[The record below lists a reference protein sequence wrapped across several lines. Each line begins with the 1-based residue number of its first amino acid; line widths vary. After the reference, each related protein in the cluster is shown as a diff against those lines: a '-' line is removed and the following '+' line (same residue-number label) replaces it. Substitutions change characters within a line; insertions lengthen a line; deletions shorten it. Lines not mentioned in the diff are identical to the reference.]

1 MGKSTPAPPD
11 YTGAANAQAAASK
24 ENLTTQN
31 FANRPTINTPFG
43 TQSWTTENRV
53 DPASNQ
59 LVTGWTQNNTFG
71 DTQNGRNLQDALSSQ
86 IESQYKRS
94 DLANQSMG
102 RVEQEYSQPFNYE
115 ELPAMQSGGTPGEIM
130 SSVADYS
137 PGLNTSFNFGGAP
150 AAPTYSPDYSNT
162 PAPRYD
168 TNYRDT
174 VARGLME
181 RMMPV
186 QDYQNRQ
193 LQAQLSNQ
201 GFKLGSEGYKRG
213 LDELGQRQAA
223 ERYNAYDTA
232 GNEAQR
238 MYSAQM
244 GARQQAGSEAQSMF
258 GAGMNARQQGIS
270 EAMAQGNFGNQ
281 ALGQAQGLD
290 INALNAMNAAQSQSF
305 GLNQA
310 YANQQ
315 NTLRQQAIAEQ
326 AQRRGMSLNEMNAL
340 LSGQQVQMPTMP
352 TFNAAGRS
360 ETPNLMG
367 AMQNTYQAN
376 LDAANAKN
384 AGISNAFSG
393 ATNLGSAFLF
403 SDIRLKSNIRRVG
416 THCVG
421 VGVYEYDIF
430 GHRERGVIA
439 QELQRVRPDLVR
451 QHDSGYLT
459 VNYGAL

>member
-53 DPASNQ
+53 DPASGQ

-115 ELPAMQSGGTPGEIM
+115 GLPAMTSGGTPGDIRTA
-130 SSVADYS
+130 VADYS
-137 PGLNTSFNFGGAP
+137 PGLNTSFNFGDAP
-150 AAPTYSPDYSNT
+150 AAPTY
-162 PAPRYD
+162 D
-168 TNYRDT
+168 TGYRDR
-174 VARGLME
+174 VAQSLME

-186 QDYQNRQ
+186 QEYQNRQ
-193 LQAQLSNQ
+193 LQTQLSNQ

-213 LDELGQRQAA
+213 LDELAQRQAA
-223 ERYNAYDTA
+223 ERYNAFDTA

-238 MYSAQM
+238 MYGSQM
-244 GARQQAGSEAQSMF
+244 G
-258 GAGMNARQQGIS
+258 ARQQGIS
-270 EAMAQGNFGNQ
+270 EAMAQGNFNNQ

-290 INALNAMNAAQSQSF
+290 INALNAMNAAQGQAF

-376 LDAANAKN
+376 LNTANAQN
-384 AGISNAFSG
+384 AGIGNALSG
-393 ATNLGSAFLF
+393 ATSLGSAFLF
-403 SDIRLKSNIRRVG
+403 SDIRLKSNIRLVG

>member
-43 TQSWTTENRV
+43 SQSWTTANRV
-53 DPASNQ
+53 DPASGQ

-102 RVEQEYSQPFNYE
+102 RVAQEYSKPFMYE
-115 ELPAMQSGGTPGEIM
+115 ELPAMQSGGTPGEIRTA
-130 SSVADYS
+130 VADYS

-174 VARGLME
+174 VARSLME

-290 INALNAMNAAQSQSF
+290 INALNAMNAAQSQAF

-340 LSGQQVQMPTMP
+340 LSGQQVQMPNMP
-352 TFNAAGRS
+352 TFNPAGKS

>member
-11 YTGAANAQAAASK
+11 YVGAANAQAAASK

-53 DPASNQ
+53 DPASGQ

-115 ELPAMQSGGTPGEIM
+115 GLPAMQSGGTPGDIRTA
-130 SSVADYS
+130 VADYS
-137 PGLNTSFNFGGAP
+137 PGLNTSFNFGDAP
-150 AAPTYSPDYSNT
+150 AAPTY
-162 PAPRYD
+162 D
-168 TNYRDT
+168 TGYRDR
-174 VARGLME
+174 VAQSLME

-186 QDYQNRQ
+186 QEYQNRQ
-193 LQAQLSNQ
+193 LQTQLSNQ

-213 LDELGQRQAA
+213 LDELAQRQAA
-223 ERYNAYDTA
+223 ERYNAFDTA

-238 MYSAQM
+238 MYGSQM
-244 GARQQAGSEAQSMF
+244 G
-258 GAGMNARQQGIS
+258 ARQQGIS
-270 EAMAQGNFGNQ
+270 EAMAQGNFNNQ

-290 INALNAMNAAQSQSF
+290 INALNAMNAAQSQAF

-360 ETPNLMG
+360 ETPQLLN
-367 AMQNTYQAN
+367 AAQSQYSAA

-384 AGISNAFSG
+384 AGISNVFGGLTSLGAGAASGGFS
-393 ATNLGSAFLF
+393 F

>member
-1 MGKSTPAPPD
+1 MGKSTPAAPD

-24 ENLTTQN
+24 ENLITQN

-43 TQSWTTENRV
+43 SQYYETERKT
-53 DPASNQ
+53 DPASGQ
-59 LVTGWTQNNTFG
+59 DVTAWTQQNTLAPG
-71 DTQNGRNLQDALSSQ
+71 LQSALDAQISSQ
-86 IESQYKRS
+86 NQRS
-94 DLANQSMG
+94 SLANSFMN
-102 RVEQEYSQPFNYE
+102 RVGSEYGTSFDYE
-115 ELPAMQSGGTPGEIM
+115 NLPKMTSGGQAGEIRTN
-130 SSVADYS
+130 VADYA

-150 AAPTYSPDYSNT
+150 AAPTYRPDYSNT
-162 PAPRYD
+162 PAPTYD

-193 LQAQLSNQ
+193 LQTQLSNQ

-213 LDELGQRQAA
+213 LDELAQRQAA

-238 MYSAQM
+238 MYGAQM
-244 GARQQAGSEAQSMF
+244 GARQQAGNEAQSMY
-258 GAGMNARQQGIS
+258 GNQLSARQQGIS

-290 INALNAMNAAQSQSF
+290 INAMNAMNAAQGQQF
-305 GLNQA
+305 NLNQS
-310 YANQQ
+310 YANAQ

-340 LSGQQVQMPTMP
+340 MSGQQVNMPNMP
-352 TFNAAGRS
+352 QFNTAGIS
-360 ETPNLMG
+360 QTPNLMG

-384 AGISNAFSG
+384 AGISNAFG
-393 ATNLGSAFLF
+393 GLTGLAGTAFAF
-403 SDIRLKSNIRRVG
+403 R
-416 THCVG
+416 
-421 VGVYEYDIF
+421 
-430 GHRERGVIA
+430 
-439 QELQRVRPDLVR
+439 
-451 QHDSGYLT
+451 
-459 VNYGAL
+459 

>member
-1 MGKSTPAPPD
+1 MGKSTPAAPD
-11 YTGAANAQAAASK
+11 YLGAANSQAAASK
-24 ENLTTQN
+24 ENLMTQN
-31 FANRPTINTPFG
+31 YANRPTINTPFG
-43 TQSWTTENRV
+43 SQSWTTQTQI
-53 DPASNQ
+53 DPTTSQ
-59 LVTGWTQNNTFG
+59 TVTGWTQENTL
-71 DTQNGRNLQDALSSQ
+71 NPSLKPALDAQ
-86 IESQYKRS
+86 IESQVGRS
-94 DLANQSMG
+94 ELANSFMN
-102 RVEQEYSQPFNYE
+102 RVRDEYKPSFNYE
-115 ELPAMQSGGTPGEIM
+115 GLPAMTTGGTPGEIRTN
-130 SSVADYS
+130 VADYA

-150 AAPTYSPDYSNT
+150 AAPTY
-162 PAPRYD
+162 D
-168 TNYRDT
+168 TGYRDR
-174 VARGLME
+174 VAQSLME

-193 LQAQLSNQ
+193 LQTQLSNQ

-213 LDELGQRQAA
+213 LDELAQRQAA

-238 MYSAQM
+238 MYGSQM
-244 GARQQAGSEAQSMF
+244 G
-258 GAGMNARQQGIS
+258 ARQQGIS
-270 EAMAQGNFGNQ
+270 EAMSQGNFNNQ

-290 INALNAMNAAQSQSF
+290 INAMNAMNAAQGQQF
-305 GLNQA
+305 GLNQS

-315 NTLRQQAIAEQ
+315 NTLRQQALAEQ

-340 LSGQQVQMPTMP
+340 MSGQQVNMPNMP
-352 TFNAAGRS
+352 QFNTAGIS
-360 ETPNLMG
+360 QTPNLMG

-376 LDAANAKN
+376 LDASNAKN
-384 AGISNAFSG
+384 AGISNALSG
-393 ATNLGSAFLF
+393 ATSLGSAFAF
-403 SDIRLKSNIRRVG
+403 SDIRLKSNIQRVG
-416 THCVG
+416 THSVG

>member
-1 MGKSTPAPPD
+1 MGKSTPAAPD

-43 TQSWTTENRV
+43 SQYYDTERKTDPSSGQS
-53 DPASNQ
+53 
-59 LVTGWTQNNTFG
+59 VTAWTQQNTLAPE
-71 DTQNGRNLQDALSSQ
+71 LQSALNAQISSQ
-86 IESQYKRS
+86 NQRSQ
-94 DLANQSMG
+94 LANDSMG
-102 RVEQEYSQPFNYE
+102 RVQSEYSQPFDYQN
-115 ELPAMQSGGTPGEIM
+115 LPAMTSGGKPGEIRTN
-130 SSVADYS
+130 VADYS

-150 AAPTYSPDYSNT
+150 AAPT
-162 PAPRYD
+162 YD

-193 LQAQLSNQ
+193 LQTQLSNQ

-213 LDELGQRQAA
+213 LDELAQRQAQ
-223 ERYNAYDTA
+223 ERYNAFDTA

-238 MYSAQM
+238 MYGAQM
-244 GARQQAGSEAQSMF
+244 G
-258 GAGMNARQQGIS
+258 ARQQGIS

-290 INALNAMNAAQSQSF
+290 INAMNAMNAAQGQQF
-305 GLNQA
+305 GLNQS

-340 LSGQQVQMPTMP
+340 LSGQQVNMPNMP
-352 TFNAAGRS
+352 QFNQAGIS
-360 ETPNLMG
+360 QTPNLMG

-376 LDAANAKN
+376 LNSANASN
-384 AGISNAFSG
+384 AGIGNALSG
-393 ATNLGSAFLF
+393 ATSLGSAFLF

-416 THCVG
+416 THSVG

>member
-1 MGKSTPAPPD
+1 MGKSTPAAPD

-24 ENLTTQN
+24 ENLITQN

-43 TQSWTTENRV
+43 SQSWTTETKQ
-53 DPASNQ
+53 DPASGQN
-59 LVTGWTQNNTFG
+59 VTAWTQENTVAP
-71 DTQNGRNLQDALSSQ
+71 QLQTALDAQISSQ
-86 IESQYKRS
+86 NQRS
-94 DLANQSMG
+94 TLANSFMN
-102 RVEQEYSQPFNYE
+102 RVGSEYSQPFDYQN
-115 ELPAMQSGGTPGEIM
+115 LPAMTSGGQAGEIRTN
-130 SSVADYS
+130 VADYS

-150 AAPTYSPDYSNT
+150 AAPTY
-162 PAPRYD
+162 D

-174 VARGLME
+174 VAKGLME

-193 LQAQLSNQ
+193 LQTQLSNQ

-213 LDELGQRQAA
+213 LDELAQRQAA

-238 MYSAQM
+238 MYSNQM
-244 GARQQAGSEAQSMF
+244 GARQQGV
-258 GAGMNARQQGIS
+258 S

-281 ALGQAQGLD
+281 ALGQAQALD
-290 INALNAMNAAQSQSF
+290 INAMNAMNAAQGQQF
-305 GLNQA
+305 GLNQS
-310 YANQQ
+310 YANAQ

-340 LSGQQVQMPTMP
+340 MSGQQVNMPNMP
-352 TFNAAGRS
+352 QFNQAGIS
-360 ETPNLMG
+360 QTPNLMG

-384 AGISNAFSG
+384 AGISNVFGGLTSLGAGALSGGFS
-393 ATNLGSAFLF
+393 F
-403 SDIRLKSNIRRVG
+403 SDVRLKSNIRRVG
-416 THCVG
+416 THSVG

-451 QHDSGYLT
+451 QHNSGYLT

>member
-1 MGKSTPAPPD
+1 MGKSTPAAPD

-43 TQSWTTENRV
+43 SQSWTTKEMV
-53 DPASNQ
+53 DPSTKQN
-59 LVTGWTQNNTFG
+59 VTSWTQENTVN
-71 DTQNGRNLQDALSSQ
+71 DTLKPALQAQMDSQ
-86 IESQYKRS
+86 LARSQ
-94 DLANQSMG
+94 LANSFMD
-102 RVEQEYSQPFNYE
+102 RVREEYKPSFDYE
-115 ELPAMQSGGTPGEIM
+115 KLPAMTSGGTPGEIRTN
-130 SSVADYS
+130 VADYS

-150 AAPTYSPDYSNT
+150 AAPT
-162 PAPRYD
+162 YD

-193 LQAQLSNQ
+193 LQTQLSNQ

-213 LDELGQRQAA
+213 LDELAQRQAA

-238 MYSAQM
+238 MYGAQM
-244 GARQQAGSEAQSMF
+244 G
-258 GAGMNARQQGIS
+258 ARQQGIS

-290 INALNAMNAAQSQSF
+290 INAMNAMNAAQAQQF
-305 GLNQA
+305 GLNQS

-340 LSGQQVQMPTMP
+340 MSGQQVQMPTMP
-352 TFNAAGRS
+352 TFNPAGIS
-360 ETPNLMG
+360 QTPNLLG
-367 AMQNTYQAN
+367 AAQSQYGAA

-384 AGISNAFSG
+384 AGISNVFGGLTSLGAGALGGGFS
-393 ATNLGSAFLF
+393 F
-403 SDIRLKSNIRRVG
+403 SDINLKSNIRRVG
-416 THCVG
+416 THSVG
-421 VGVYEYDIF
+421 VGVYEYNIF

>member
-1 MGKSTPAPPD
+1 MGKSTPAAPD

-43 TQSWTTENRV
+43 SQSWTTKEMVDPSTKQNVTSWTQENTVNDTLKPALQAQMDSQLARSQLANSFMNRV
-53 DPASNQ
+53 GS
-59 LVTGWTQNNTFG
+59 
-71 DTQNGRNLQDALSSQ
+71 
-86 IESQYKRS
+86 
-94 DLANQSMG
+94 
-102 RVEQEYSQPFNYE
+102 EYSQPFDYQN
-115 ELPAMQSGGTPGEIM
+115 LPAMTSGGQAGEIRTN
-130 SSVADYS
+130 VADYA

-150 AAPTYSPDYSNT
+150 AAPTY
-162 PAPRYD
+162 D
-168 TNYRDT
+168 TGYRDR
-174 VARGLME
+174 VAQSLME

-193 LQAQLSNQ
+193 LQTQLSNQ

-213 LDELGQRQAA
+213 LDELAQRQAA

-238 MYSAQM
+238 MYGSQM
-244 GARQQAGSEAQSMF
+244 G
-258 GAGMNARQQGIS
+258 ARQQGIS

-290 INALNAMNAAQSQSF
+290 INAMNAMNAAQGQQF
-305 GLNQA
+305 GLNQS

-315 NTLRQQAIAEQ
+315 NTLRQQALAEQ

-340 LSGQQVQMPTMP
+340 MSGQQVQMPTMP

-384 AGISNAFSG
+384 AGMSNVFGGLTSLGAGGLAGGAFK
-393 ATNLGSAFLF
+393 F
-403 SDIRLKSNIRRVG
+403 
-416 THCVG
+416 
-421 VGVYEYDIF
+421 
-430 GHRERGVIA
+430 
-439 QELQRVRPDLVR
+439 
-451 QHDSGYLT
+451 
-459 VNYGAL
+459 

>member
-1 MGKSTPAPPD
+1 MGKSTPAAPD
-11 YTGAANAQAAASK
+11 YTGAANSQAAASK
-24 ENLTTQN
+24 ENLMAQN
-31 FANRPTINTPFG
+31 YANRPSIETPFG
-43 TQSWTTENRV
+43 SQTWQTNSQVDPTTGQAVTAWTQKNNVAPELQSALDAQISSQNQRSQLANSFMNRV
-53 DPASNQ
+53 GS
-59 LVTGWTQNNTFG
+59 
-71 DTQNGRNLQDALSSQ
+71 
-86 IESQYKRS
+86 
-94 DLANQSMG
+94 
-102 RVEQEYSQPFNYE
+102 EYSKPFNYE
-115 ELPAMQSGGTPGEIM
+115 GLPAMQSGGTPGEIRTN
-130 SSVADYS
+130 VADYA

-150 AAPTYSPDYSNT
+150 AAPTY
-162 PAPRYD
+162 D
-168 TNYRDT
+168 TGYRDR
-174 VARGLME
+174 VAQSLME

-193 LQAQLSNQ
+193 LQTQLSNQ

-213 LDELGQRQAA
+213 LDELAQRQAA

-238 MYSAQM
+238 MYGSQM
-244 GARQQAGSEAQSMF
+244 G
-258 GAGMNARQQGIS
+258 ARQQGIS
-270 EAMAQGNFGNQ
+270 EAMSQGNFNNQ

-290 INALNAMNAAQSQSF
+290 INAMNAMNAAQGQQF
-305 GLNQA
+305 GLNQS

-315 NTLRQQAIAEQ
+315 NTLRQQALAEQ

-340 LSGQQVQMPTMP
+340 MSGQQVNMPNMP
-352 TFNAAGRS
+352 QFNSVGIS
-360 ETPNLMG
+360 QTPNLMG

-376 LDAANAKN
+376 LDASNAKN
-384 AGISNAFSG
+384 AGISNALSG
-393 ATNLGSAFLF
+393 ATSLGSAFAF

-416 THCVG
+416 THSVG

>member
-43 TQSWTTENRV
+43 SQSWTTENRV
-53 DPASNQ
+53 DPASGQ

-115 ELPAMQSGGTPGEIM
+115 GLPAMQSGGTPGDIRTA
-130 SSVADYS
+130 VADYS
-137 PGLNTSFNFGGAP
+137 PGLNTSFNFGDAP
-150 AAPTYSPDYSNT
+150 AAPTY
-162 PAPRYD
+162 D
-168 TNYRDT
+168 TGYRDR
-174 VARGLME
+174 VAQSLME

-186 QDYQNRQ
+186 QEYQNRQ
-193 LQAQLSNQ
+193 LQTQLSNQ

-213 LDELGQRQAA
+213 LDELAQRQAA
-223 ERYNAYDTA
+223 ERYNAFDTA

-238 MYSAQM
+238 MYGSQM
-244 GARQQAGSEAQSMF
+244 G
-258 GAGMNARQQGIS
+258 ARQQGIS

-281 ALGQAQGLD
+281 ALGQAQSLD
-290 INALNAMNAAQSQSF
+290 INALNAMNAAQGQAF

-384 AGISNAFSG
+384 AGIGNALSG
-393 ATNLGSAFLF
+393 ATSLGSAFLF
-403 SDIRLKSNIRRVG
+403 SDIRLKSNIRLVG

>member
-43 TQSWTTENRV
+43 SQSWTTENRV
-53 DPASNQ
+53 DPASGQ

-115 ELPAMQSGGTPGEIM
+115 ELPAMQSGGTPGEIRTA
-130 SSVADYS
+130 VADYS
-137 PGLNTSFNFGGAP
+137 PGLNTSFNFGDAP
-150 AAPTYSPDYSNT
+150 AAPTY
-162 PAPRYD
+162 D
-168 TNYRDT
+168 TGYRDR
-174 VARGLME
+174 VAQSLME

-186 QDYQNRQ
+186 QEYQNRQ
-193 LQAQLSNQ
+193 LQTQLSNQ

-213 LDELGQRQAA
+213 LDELAQRQAA
-223 ERYNAYDTA
+223 ERYNAFDTA

-238 MYSAQM
+238 MYGSQM
-244 GARQQAGSEAQSMF
+244 G
-258 GAGMNARQQGIS
+258 ARQQGIS

-290 INALNAMNAAQSQSF
+290 INAMNAMNAAQGQAF

-360 ETPNLMG
+360 ETPQLLN
-367 AMQNTYQAN
+367 AAQSQYSAA

-384 AGISNAFSG
+384 AGISNVFGGLTSLG
-393 ATNLGSAFLF
+393 A
-403 SDIRLKSNIRRVG
+403 
-416 THCVG
+416 
-421 VGVYEYDIF
+421 
-430 GHRERGVIA
+430 
-439 QELQRVRPDLVR
+439 
-451 QHDSGYLT
+451 
-459 VNYGAL
+459 GALGGGFSF

>member
-43 TQSWTTENRV
+43 SQSWTTENRV

-71 DTQNGRNLQDALSSQ
+71 DTQNGRNLQDALSAQ

-102 RVEQEYSQPFNYE
+102 RVAQEYSKPFMYE
-115 ELPAMQSGGTPGEIM
+115 ELPAMQSGGTPGEIRTA
-130 SSVADYS
+130 VADYS

-290 INALNAMNAAQSQSF
+290 INALNAMNAAQGQAF

-340 LSGQQVQMPTMP
+340 LSGQQVQMPNMP
-352 TFNAAGRS
+352 TFNPAGKS

-376 LDAANAKN
+376 LNTANAQN
-384 AGISNAFSG
+384 AGIGNALSG
-393 ATNLGSAFLF
+393 ASSLGSAFLF

>member
-1 MGKSTPAPPD
+1 MGKSTPAAPD
-11 YTGAANAQAAASK
+11 YLGAANSQAAASK
-24 ENLTTQN
+24 ENLMTQN
-31 FANRPTINTPFG
+31 YANRPTINTPFG
-43 TQSWTTENRV
+43 SQSWTTQTQI
-53 DPASNQ
+53 DPTTSQ
-59 LVTGWTQNNTFG
+59 TVTGWTQENTL
-71 DTQNGRNLQDALSSQ
+71 NPSLKPALDAQ
-86 IESQYKRS
+86 IESQVGRS
-94 DLANQSMG
+94 ELANSFMN
-102 RVEQEYSQPFNYE
+102 RVRDEYKPSFNYE
-115 ELPAMQSGGTPGEIM
+115 GLPAMTTGGTPGEIRTN
-130 SSVADYS
+130 VADYA

-150 AAPTYSPDYSNT
+150 AAPTY
-162 PAPRYD
+162 D
-168 TNYRDT
+168 TGYRDR
-174 VARGLME
+174 VAQSLME

-193 LQAQLSNQ
+193 LQTQLSNQ

-213 LDELGQRQAA
+213 LDELAQRQAA

-238 MYSAQM
+238 MYGSQM
-244 GARQQAGSEAQSMF
+244 G
-258 GAGMNARQQGIS
+258 ARQQGIS
-270 EAMAQGNFGNQ
+270 EAMSQGNFNNQ

-290 INALNAMNAAQSQSF
+290 INAMNAMNAAQGQQF
-305 GLNQA
+305 GLNQS

-340 LSGQQVQMPTMP
+340 MSGQQVNMPNMP
-352 TFNAAGRS
+352 QFNTAGIS
-360 ETPNLMG
+360 QTPNLMG

-376 LDAANAKN
+376 LDASNAKN
-384 AGISNAFSG
+384 AGISNALSG
-393 ATNLGSAFLF
+393 ATSLGSAFAF

-416 THCVG
+416 THSVG

>member
-1 MGKSTPAPPD
+1 MGKSTPAAPD

-24 ENLTTQN
+24 ENLMTQN
-31 FANRPTINTPFG
+31 YANRPSIETPFG
-43 TQSWTTENRV
+43 SQTWQTNSQIDPTTSQ
-53 DPASNQ
+53 A
-59 LVTGWTQNNTFG
+59 VTAWTQQNTLAPE
-71 DTQNGRNLQDALSSQ
+71 LQSALDAQISSQ
-86 IESQYKRS
+86 NQRSQ
-94 DLANQSMG
+94 LANSFMD
-102 RVEQEYSQPFNYE
+102 RVGSEYAKPFDYE
-115 ELPAMQSGGTPGEIM
+115 GLPAMQSGGTPGEIRTN
-130 SSVADYS
+130 VADYA
-137 PGLNTSFNFGGAP
+137 PGLNTSFNFGDAP
-150 AAPTYSPDYSNT
+150 AAPTY
-162 PAPRYD
+162 D
-168 TNYRDT
+168 TGYRDR
-174 VARGLME
+174 VAQSLME

-193 LQAQLSNQ
+193 LQTQLSNQ

-213 LDELGQRQAA
+213 LDELAQRQAA

-238 MYSAQM
+238 MYGSQM
-244 GARQQAGSEAQSMF
+244 G
-258 GAGMNARQQGIS
+258 ARQQGIS
-270 EAMAQGNFGNQ
+270 EAMSQGNFNNQ

-290 INALNAMNAAQSQSF
+290 INAMNAMNAAQGQQF
-305 GLNQA
+305 GLNQS

-315 NTLRQQAIAEQ
+315 NTLRQQALAEQ

-340 LSGQQVQMPTMP
+340 MSGQQVNMPNMP
-352 TFNAAGRS
+352 QFNTAGIS
-360 ETPNLMG
+360 QTPNLMG

-384 AGISNAFSG
+384 AGISNALGG
-393 ATNLGSAFLF
+393 ATNFASAFGF

-416 THCVG
+416 THSVG

>member
-1 MGKSTPAPPD
+1 MGKSTPAAPD

-24 ENLTTQN
+24 ENLITQN

-43 TQSWTTENRV
+43 SQYYDTEKKT
-53 DPASNQ
+53 DPASGQ
-59 LVTGWTQNNTFG
+59 DVTAWTQQNTLAPG
-71 DTQNGRNLQDALSSQ
+71 LQSALDAQIASQNQ
-86 IESQYKRS
+86 RS
-94 DLANQSMG
+94 TLANSFMN
-102 RVEQEYSQPFNYE
+102 RVGSEYSQPFDYQN
-115 ELPAMQSGGTPGEIM
+115 LPKMTSGGQAGEIRTN
-130 SSVADYS
+130 VADYS

-150 AAPTYSPDYSNT
+150 AAPT
-162 PAPRYD
+162 YD

-193 LQAQLSNQ
+193 LQTQLSNQ

-213 LDELGQRQAA
+213 LDELAQRQAA

-238 MYSAQM
+238 MYGSQM
-244 GARQQAGSEAQSMF
+244 G
-258 GAGMNARQQGIS
+258 ARQQGIS

-281 ALGQAQGLD
+281 ALIQAQGLD
-290 INALNAMNAAQSQSF
+290 INAMNAMNAAQGQQF
-305 GLNQA
+305 GLNQS
-310 YANQQ
+310 YANAQ

-340 LSGQQVQMPTMP
+340 MSGQQVNMPNMP
-352 TFNAAGRS
+352 QFNQAGIS
-360 ETPNLMG
+360 QTPNLLG
-367 AMQNTYQAN
+367 AAQSQYGAA

-384 AGISNAFSG
+384 AGISNVFGGLTSLGAGALSGGFS
-393 ATNLGSAFLF
+393 F
-403 SDIRLKSNIRRVG
+403 SDVRLKSNIRRVG
-416 THCVG
+416 THSVG

-439 QELQRVRPDLVR
+439 QELKRVRPDLVR
-451 QHDSGYLT
+451 QHNSGYLT

>member
-1 MGKSTPAPPD
+1 MGKSTPAAPD

-24 ENLTTQN
+24 ENLMTQN
-31 FANRPTINTPFG
+31 YANRPSIETPFG
-43 TQSWTTENRV
+43 SQTWQTNLQIDPTTSQAVTAWTQKNNVAPELQSALDAQISSQNQRSQLANSFMNRV
-53 DPASNQ
+53 RD
-59 LVTGWTQNNTFG
+59 
-71 DTQNGRNLQDALSSQ
+71 
-86 IESQYKRS
+86 EYKPS
-94 DLANQSMG
+94 
-102 RVEQEYSQPFNYE
+102 FNYE
-115 ELPAMQSGGTPGEIM
+115 GLPAMTTGGTPGE
-130 SSVADYS
+130 
-137 PGLNTSFNFGGAP
+137 T
-150 AAPTYSPDYSNT
+150 
-162 PAPRYD
+162 
-168 TNYRDT
+168 
-174 VARGLME
+174 
-181 RMMPV
+181 
-186 QDYQNRQ
+186 
-193 LQAQLSNQ
+193 QLSNQ

-213 LDELGQRQAA
+213 LDELAQRQAA

-238 MYSAQM
+238 MYGSQM
-244 GARQQAGSEAQSMF
+244 G
-258 GAGMNARQQGIS
+258 ARQQGIS
-270 EAMAQGNFGNQ
+270 EAMSQGNFNNQ

-290 INALNAMNAAQSQSF
+290 INAMNAMNAAQGQQF
-305 GLNQA
+305 GLNQS

-315 NTLRQQAIAEQ
+315 NTLRQQALAEQ

-340 LSGQQVQMPTMP
+340 MSGQQVQMPTMP
-352 TFNAAGRS
+352 QFNTAGIS
-360 ETPNLMG
+360 QTPNLMG

-384 AGISNAFSG
+384 AGISNAFGGLTSLASG
-393 ATNLGSAFLF
+393 ALSGGFSF

-416 THCVG
+416 THSVG

>member
-1 MGKSTPAPPD
+1 MGKSTPAAPD

-24 ENLTTQN
+24 ENLITQN

-43 TQSWTTENRV
+43 SQSWTTETKQ
-53 DPASNQ
+53 DPASGQN
-59 LVTGWTQNNTFG
+59 VTAWTQENTV
-71 DTQNGRNLQDALSSQ
+71 DPQLQTALDAQISSQ
-86 IESQYKRS
+86 NQRS
-94 DLANQSMG
+94 TLANSFMD
-102 RVEQEYSQPFNYE
+102 RVGSEYSQPFDYQK
-115 ELPAMQSGGTPGEIM
+115 LPEMTSGGQAGEIRTN
-130 SSVADYS
+130 VADYS

-150 AAPTYSPDYSNT
+150 AAPTY
-162 PAPRYD
+162 D

-174 VARGLME
+174 VAKGLME

-193 LQAQLSNQ
+193 LQTQLSNQ

-213 LDELGQRQAA
+213 LDELAQRQAA

-238 MYSAQM
+238 MYSNQM
-244 GARQQAGSEAQSMF
+244 GARQQGV
-258 GAGMNARQQGIS
+258 S
-270 EAMAQGNFGNQ
+270 EAMAQGNFNNQ
-281 ALGQAQGLD
+281 ALSQAQGLD
-290 INALNAMNAAQSQSF
+290 INAMNAMNAAQGQQFS
-305 GLNQA
+305 LNQS

-340 LSGQQVQMPTMP
+340 MSGQQVNMPNMP
-352 TFNAAGRS
+352 QFNQAGIS
-360 ETPNLMG
+360 QTPNLMG

-393 ATNLGSAFLF
+393 ATSLGSAFAF

-416 THCVG
+416 THPVG

-439 QELQRVRPDLVR
+439 QQLQRVRPDLVR
-451 QHDSGYLT
+451 QHNSGYLT

>member
-53 DPASNQ
+53 DPASGQ

-115 ELPAMQSGGTPGEIM
+115 GLPAMQSGGTPGDIRTA
-130 SSVADYS
+130 VADYS
-137 PGLNTSFNFGGAP
+137 PGLNTSFNFGDAP
-150 AAPTYSPDYSNT
+150 AAPTY
-162 PAPRYD
+162 D
-168 TNYRDT
+168 TGYRDR
-174 VARGLME
+174 VAQSLME

-186 QDYQNRQ
+186 QEYQNRQ
-193 LQAQLSNQ
+193 LQTQLSNQ

-213 LDELGQRQAA
+213 LDELAQRQAA
-223 ERYNAYDTA
+223 ERYNAFDTA

-238 MYSAQM
+238 MYGSQM
-244 GARQQAGSEAQSMF
+244 G
-258 GAGMNARQQGIS
+258 ARQQGIS
-270 EAMAQGNFGNQ
+270 EAMAQGNFNNQ

-290 INALNAMNAAQSQSF
+290 INALNAMNAAQGQAF

-384 AGISNAFSG
+384 AGISNVFGGLTSLGAGALSGGFS
-393 ATNLGSAFLF
+393 F

>member
-1 MGKSTPAPPD
+1 MGKSTPAAPD

-24 ENLTTQN
+24 ENLMTQN
-31 FANRPTINTPFG
+31 YANRPTINTPFG
-43 TQSWTTENRV
+43 SQSWSTQTQIDPTTSQ
-53 DPASNQ
+53 A
-59 LVTGWTQNNTFG
+59 VTGWTQENTVAPE
-71 DTQNGRNLQDALSSQ
+71 LQSALDAQISSQ
-86 IESQYKRS
+86 NQRSQ
-94 DLANQSMG
+94 LANSFMD
-102 RVEQEYSQPFNYE
+102 RVKDEYTPSFNYE
-115 ELPAMQSGGTPGEIM
+115 GLPAMTTGGTPGEIRTN
-130 SSVADYS
+130 VADYA
-137 PGLNTSFNFGGAP
+137 PGLNTSFNFGDAP
-150 AAPTYSPDYSNT
+150 AAPT
-162 PAPRYD
+162 YD

-174 VARGLME
+174 VANSLME

-193 LQAQLSNQ
+193 LQTQLSNQ

-213 LDELGQRQAA
+213 LDELAQRQAA

-238 MYSAQM
+238 MYGSQM
-244 GARQQAGSEAQSMF
+244 G
-258 GAGMNARQQGIS
+258 ARQQGIS
-270 EAMAQGNFGNQ
+270 EAMSQGNFNNQ

-290 INALNAMNAAQSQSF
+290 INAMNAMNAAQGQQF
-305 GLNQA
+305 GLNQS

-315 NTLRQQAIAEQ
+315 NTLRQQALAEQ

-340 LSGQQVQMPTMP
+340 MSGQQVQMPNMP
-352 TFNAAGRS
+352 QFNTAGIS
-360 ETPNLMG
+360 QTPNLMG

-376 LDAANAKN
+376 LDASNAKN
-384 AGISNAFSG
+384 AGISNALGG
-393 ATNLGSAFLF
+393 ATNFASAFGF

-416 THCVG
+416 THSVG

-439 QELQRVRPDLVR
+439 QELQRVRPALVR

>member
-1 MGKSTPAPPD
+1 MGKSTPAAPD

-24 ENLTTQN
+24 ENLITQN

-43 TQSWTTENRV
+43 SQSWTTETKQ
-53 DPASNQ
+53 DPASGQN
-59 LVTGWTQNNTFG
+59 VTAWTQENTVAP
-71 DTQNGRNLQDALSSQ
+71 QLQTALDAQISSQ
-86 IESQYKRS
+86 NQRS
-94 DLANQSMG
+94 TLANSFMN
-102 RVEQEYSQPFNYE
+102 RVGSEYSQPFDYQN
-115 ELPAMQSGGTPGEIM
+115 LPAMTSGGQAGEIRTN
-130 SSVADYS
+130 VADYS

-150 AAPTYSPDYSNT
+150 AAPT
-162 PAPRYD
+162 YD

-193 LQAQLSNQ
+193 LQTQLSNQ

-213 LDELGQRQAA
+213 LDELAQRQAA

-238 MYSAQM
+238 MYSNQM
-244 GARQQAGSEAQSMF
+244 GARQQGV
-258 GAGMNARQQGIS
+258 S

-281 ALGQAQGLD
+281 ALGQAQALD
-290 INALNAMNAAQSQSF
+290 INAMNAMNAAQGQQF
-305 GLNQA
+305 GLNQS
-310 YANQQ
+310 YANAQ

-340 LSGQQVQMPTMP
+340 MSGQQVNMPNMP
-352 TFNAAGRS
+352 QFNQAGIS
-360 ETPNLMG
+360 QTPNLMG

-384 AGISNAFSG
+384 AGISNVFGGLTSLGAGALSGGFS
-393 ATNLGSAFLF
+393 F
-403 SDIRLKSNIRRVG
+403 SDVRLKSNIRRVG
-416 THCVG
+416 THSVG

-451 QHDSGYLT
+451 QHNSGYLT

>member
-53 DPASNQ
+53 DPASGQ

-115 ELPAMQSGGTPGEIM
+115 GLPAMQSGGTPGDIRTA
-130 SSVADYS
+130 VADYS
-137 PGLNTSFNFGGAP
+137 PGLNTSFNFGDAP
-150 AAPTYSPDYSNT
+150 AAPTY
-162 PAPRYD
+162 D
-168 TNYRDT
+168 TGYRDR
-174 VARGLME
+174 VAQSLME

-186 QDYQNRQ
+186 QEYQNRQ
-193 LQAQLSNQ
+193 LQTQLSNQ

-213 LDELGQRQAA
+213 LDELAQRQAA
-223 ERYNAYDTA
+223 ERYNAFDTA

-238 MYSAQM
+238 MYGSQM
-244 GARQQAGSEAQSMF
+244 G
-258 GAGMNARQQGIS
+258 ARQQGIS

-281 ALGQAQGLD
+281 ALGQAQSLD
-290 INALNAMNAAQSQSF
+290 INALNAMNAAQGQAF

-384 AGISNAFSG
+384 AGIGNALSG
-393 ATNLGSAFLF
+393 ATSLGSAFLF
-403 SDIRLKSNIRRVG
+403 SDIRLKSNIRLVG

>member
-1 MGKSTPAPPD
+1 MGKSTPAAPD
-11 YTGAANAQAAASK
+11 YLGAANSQAAASK
-24 ENLTTQN
+24 ENLMTQN
-31 FANRPTINTPFG
+31 YANRPTITTPFG
-43 TQSWTTENRV
+43 SQSWTTQTQI
-53 DPASNQ
+53 DPTTSQA
-59 LVTGWTQNNTFG
+59 VTGWTQQNTL
-71 DTQNGRNLQDALSSQ
+71 DPSLKPALDAQIKTQVGRS
-86 IESQYKRS
+86 E
-94 DLANQSMG
+94 LANSFMD
-102 RVEQEYSQPFNYE
+102 RVRDEYKPSFNYE
-115 ELPAMQSGGTPGEIM
+115 GLPAMQSGGTPGEIRTN
-130 SSVADYS
+130 VADYA

-150 AAPTYSPDYSNT
+150 AAPTY
-162 PAPRYD
+162 D
-168 TNYRDT
+168 TGYRDR
-174 VARGLME
+174 VAQSLME

-193 LQAQLSNQ
+193 LQTQLSNQ

-213 LDELGQRQAA
+213 LDELAQRQAA

-238 MYSAQM
+238 MYGSQM
-244 GARQQAGSEAQSMF
+244 G
-258 GAGMNARQQGIS
+258 ARQQGIS
-270 EAMAQGNFGNQ
+270 EAMSQGNFNNQ

-290 INALNAMNAAQSQSF
+290 INAMNAMNAAQGQQF
-305 GLNQA
+305 GLNQS

-315 NTLRQQAIAEQ
+315 NTLRQQALAEQ

-340 LSGQQVQMPTMP
+340 MSGQQVQMPTMP
-352 TFNAAGRS
+352 QFNQAGIS
-360 ETPNLMG
+360 QTPNLMG

-393 ATNLGSAFLF
+393 ATSLGSAFAF

-416 THCVG
+416 THSVG

>member
-1 MGKSTPAPPD
+1 MGKSTPAAPD

-24 ENLTTQN
+24 ENLITQN

-43 TQSWTTENRV
+43 SQYYETERKT
-53 DPASNQ
+53 DPASGQ
-59 LVTGWTQNNTFG
+59 DVTAWTQENTLAPG
-71 DTQNGRNLQDALSSQ
+71 LQSALDAQIASQNQ
-86 IESQYKRS
+86 RS
-94 DLANQSMG
+94 TLANSFMN
-102 RVEQEYSQPFNYE
+102 RVGSEYDQPFDYE
-115 ELPAMQSGGTPGEIM
+115 NLPKMTSGGQAGEIRTN
-130 SSVADYS
+130 VADYA

-150 AAPTYSPDYSNT
+150 AAPTYRPDYSNT
-162 PAPRYD
+162 PAPTYD

-193 LQAQLSNQ
+193 LQTQLSNQ

-213 LDELGQRQAA
+213 LDELAQRQAA

-238 MYSAQM
+238 MYGAQM
-244 GARQQAGSEAQSMF
+244 GARQQAGSEAQSMY
-258 GAGMNARQQGIS
+258 GNQLSARQQGIS

-290 INALNAMNAAQSQSF
+290 INAMNAMNAAQGQQF
-305 GLNQA
+305 NLNQN
-310 YANQQ
+310 YANAQ

-340 LSGQQVQMPTMP
+340 MSGQQVNMPNMP
-352 TFNAAGRS
+352 QFNQAGIS
-360 ETPNLMG
+360 QTPNLFG
-367 AMQNTYQAN
+367 AAQSQYGAA

-384 AGISNAFSG
+384 AGISNAFGGLTSLASG
-393 ATNLGSAFLF
+393 GLAGGLF
-403 SDIRLKSNIRRVG
+403 K
-416 THCVG
+416 
-421 VGVYEYDIF
+421 F
-430 GHRERGVIA
+430 
-439 QELQRVRPDLVR
+439 
-451 QHDSGYLT
+451 
-459 VNYGAL
+459 

>member
-1 MGKSTPAPPD
+1 
-11 YTGAANAQAAASK
+11 
-24 ENLTTQN
+24 
-31 FANRPTINTPFG
+31 
-43 TQSWTTENRV
+43 
-53 DPASNQ
+53 
-59 LVTGWTQNNTFG
+59 
-71 DTQNGRNLQDALSSQ
+71 
-86 IESQYKRS
+86 
-94 DLANQSMG
+94 
-102 RVEQEYSQPFNYE
+102 
-115 ELPAMQSGGTPGEIM
+115 
-130 SSVADYS
+130 
-137 PGLNTSFNFGGAP
+137 
-150 AAPTYSPDYSNT
+150 
-162 PAPRYD
+162 
-168 TNYRDT
+168 
-174 VARGLME
+174 
-181 RMMPV
+181 
-186 QDYQNRQ
+186 
-193 LQAQLSNQ
+193 
-201 GFKLGSEGYKRG
+201 
-213 LDELGQRQAA
+213 
-223 ERYNAYDTA
+223 
-232 GNEAQR
+232 
-238 MYSAQM
+238 
-244 GARQQAGSEAQSMF
+244 MF

-290 INALNAMNAAQSQSF
+290 INALNAMNAAQGQAF

-340 LSGQQVQMPTMP
+340 LSGQQVQMPNMP
-352 TFNAAGRS
+352 TFNPAGKS

-384 AGISNAFSG
+384 AGIGNALSG
-393 ATNLGSAFLF
+393 ASSLGSAFLF

>member
-1 MGKSTPAPPD
+1 MGKSTPAAPD
-11 YTGAANAQAAASK
+11 YTGAANSQAAASK
-24 ENLTTQN
+24 ENLMAQN
-31 FANRPTINTPFG
+31 YANRPTINTPFG
-43 TQSWTTENRV
+43 SQSWTTQTQI
-53 DPASNQ
+53 DPTTSQA
-59 LVTGWTQNNTFG
+59 VTGWTQQNTL
-71 DTQNGRNLQDALSSQ
+71 DPSLKPALDAQ
-86 IESQYKRS
+86 IESQVGRS
-94 DLANQSMG
+94 QLANSFMN
-102 RVEQEYSQPFNYE
+102 RVGSEYSKPFDYE
-115 ELPAMQSGGTPGEIM
+115 GLPAMTTGGTPGEIRTN
-130 SSVADYS
+130 VADYA

-150 AAPTYSPDYSNT
+150 AAPTY
-162 PAPRYD
+162 D
-168 TNYRDT
+168 TGYRDR
-174 VARGLME
+174 VAQSLME

-193 LQAQLSNQ
+193 LQTQLSNQ

-213 LDELGQRQAA
+213 LDELAQRQAA

-238 MYSAQM
+238 MYGSQM
-244 GARQQAGSEAQSMF
+244 G
-258 GAGMNARQQGIS
+258 ARQQGIS
-270 EAMAQGNFGNQ
+270 EAMSQGNFNNQ

-290 INALNAMNAAQSQSF
+290 INAMNAMNAAQGQQF
-305 GLNQA
+305 GLNQS

-315 NTLRQQAIAEQ
+315 NTLRQQALAEQ

-340 LSGQQVQMPTMP
+340 MSGQQVQMPTMP
-352 TFNAAGRS
+352 QFNAAGIS
-360 ETPNLMG
+360 QTPNLLG
-367 AMQNTYQAN
+367 AAQSQYGAA

-384 AGISNAFSG
+384 AGISNAFGGLTSLGAGALSG
-393 ATNLGSAFLF
+393 GFSF
-403 SDIRLKSNIRRVG
+403 SDIRLKSNIRRAG
-416 THCVG
+416 THPVG

>member
-1 MGKSTPAPPD
+1 MGKSTPAAPD

-24 ENLTTQN
+24 ENLMTQN
-31 FANRPTINTPFG
+31 YANRPSIETPFG
-43 TQSWTTENRV
+43 SQTWQTNSQIDPTTGQS
-53 DPASNQ
+53 
-59 LVTGWTQNNTFG
+59 VTAWTQKNDFG
-71 DTQNGRNLQDALSSQ
+71 TGENAQNLQNALNAQ
-86 IESQYKRS
+86 IESQYRRS

-102 RVEQEYSQPFNYE
+102 RVQNEYAKPFDYE
-115 ELPAMQSGGTPGEIM
+115 GLPAMTTGGTPGEIRTN
-130 SSVADYS
+130 VADYA
-137 PGLNTSFNFGGAP
+137 PGLNTSFNFGDAP
-150 AAPTYSPDYSNT
+150 AAPT
-162 PAPRYD
+162 YD

-174 VARGLME
+174 VANSLME

-193 LQAQLSNQ
+193 LQTQLSNQ

-213 LDELGQRQAA
+213 LDELAQRQAA
-223 ERYNAYDTA
+223 ERYNAFDTA

-238 MYSAQM
+238 MYGSQM
-244 GARQQAGSEAQSMF
+244 G
-258 GAGMNARQQGIS
+258 ARQQGIS
-270 EAMAQGNFGNQ
+270 EAMSQGNFNNQ

-290 INALNAMNAAQSQSF
+290 INAMNAMNAAQGQQF
-305 GLNQA
+305 GLNQS

-315 NTLRQQAIAEQ
+315 NTLRQQALAEQ

-340 LSGQQVQMPTMP
+340 MSGQQVQMPNMP
-352 TFNAAGRS
+352 QFNQAGIS
-360 ETPNLMG
+360 QTPNLMG

-393 ATNLGSAFLF
+393 ATSLGSAFAF

-416 THCVG
+416 THSVG

>member
-1 MGKSTPAPPD
+1 MGKSTPAAPD

-24 ENLTTQN
+24 ENLMTQN
-31 FANRPTINTPFG
+31 YANRPSIETPFG
-43 TQSWTTENRV
+43 SQTWQTNSQIDPTTGQSVTAWTQKNNVAPELQSALDAQISSQNQRSQLANSFMNRV
-53 DPASNQ
+53 GS
-59 LVTGWTQNNTFG
+59 
-71 DTQNGRNLQDALSSQ
+71 
-86 IESQYKRS
+86 
-94 DLANQSMG
+94 
-102 RVEQEYSQPFNYE
+102 EYSKPFDYE
-115 ELPAMQSGGTPGEIM
+115 GLPAMTTGGTPGEIRTN
-130 SSVADYS
+130 VADYA

-150 AAPTYSPDYSNT
+150 AAPTY
-162 PAPRYD
+162 D
-168 TNYRDT
+168 TGYRDR
-174 VARGLME
+174 VAQSLME

-193 LQAQLSNQ
+193 LQTQLSNQ

-213 LDELGQRQAA
+213 LDELAQRQAA

-238 MYSAQM
+238 MYGSQM
-244 GARQQAGSEAQSMF
+244 G
-258 GAGMNARQQGIS
+258 ARQQGIS
-270 EAMAQGNFGNQ
+270 EAMSQGNFNNQ
-281 ALGQAQGLD
+281 ALAQAQGLD
-290 INALNAMNAAQSQSF
+290 INAMNAMNAAQGQQF
-305 GLNQA
+305 GLNQS

-315 NTLRQQAIAEQ
+315 NTLRQQALAEQ

-340 LSGQQVQMPTMP
+340 MSGQQVNMPNMP
-352 TFNAAGRS
+352 QFNTAGIS
-360 ETPNLMG
+360 QTPNLLG
-367 AMQNTYQAN
+367 AAQSQYGAA
-376 LDAANAKN
+376 LDASNAKN

-393 ATNLGSAFLF
+393 ATNLGSAFAF

-416 THCVG
+416 THSVG

-451 QHDSGYLT
+451 QHNSGYLT

>member
-43 TQSWTTENRV
+43 SQSWTTENRV
-53 DPASNQ
+53 DPASGQ

-102 RVEQEYSQPFNYE
+102 RVEQEYSQPFDYQN
-115 ELPAMQSGGTPGEIM
+115 LPAMQSGGTPGEIRTA
-130 SSVADYS
+130 VADYS
-137 PGLNTSFNFGGAP
+137 PGLNTSFNFGSAP

-174 VARGLME
+174 VARSLME

-270 EAMAQGNFGNQ
+270 EAMAQGNFNNQ

-290 INALNAMNAAQSQSF
+290 INALNAMNAAQGQAF

-340 LSGQQVQMPTMP
+340 LSGQQVQMPNMP

-376 LDAANAKN
+376 LDAANARN
-384 AGISNAFSG
+384 AGMSNVFGGLTSLASGGLAGGAFK
-393 ATNLGSAFLF
+393 F
-403 SDIRLKSNIRRVG
+403 
-416 THCVG
+416 
-421 VGVYEYDIF
+421 
-430 GHRERGVIA
+430 
-439 QELQRVRPDLVR
+439 
-451 QHDSGYLT
+451 
-459 VNYGAL
+459 

>member
-43 TQSWTTENRV
+43 TQSWTTSSKI
-53 DPASNQ
+53 DPATQ
-59 LVTGWTQNNTFG
+59 QTVTDWTQNNNFG
-71 DTQNGRNLQDALSSQ
+71 NTQDGRNLQDALSSQ

-102 RVEQEYSQPFNYE
+102 RVASEYSKPFDYMN
-115 ELPAMQSGGTPGEIM
+115 LPLMTSGGKPGEIKTN
-130 SSVADYS
+130 VADYS
-137 PGLNTSFNFGGAP
+137 PGLNTSFNFSGAP
-150 AAPTYSPDYSNT
+150 AAPT
-162 PAPRYD
+162 YD

-213 LDELGQRQAA
+213 LDELAQRQAA

-238 MYSAQM
+238 MYGAQM
-244 GARQQAGSEAQSMF
+244 G
-258 GAGMNARQQGIS
+258 ARQQGIS
-270 EAMAQGNFGNQ
+270 EAMSQGNFNNQ

-290 INALNAMNAAQSQSF
+290 INAMNAMNAAQGQEF
-305 GLNQA
+305 GLNQS

-340 LSGQQVQMPTMP
+340 LSGQQVQMPNMP

-384 AGISNAFSG
+384 AGMSNVFGGLTSLGAGALAGGFS
-393 ATNLGSAFLF
+393 F
-403 SDIRLKSNIRRVG
+403 SDIRLKSNIRLVG

>member
-53 DPASNQ
+53 DPASGQ

-115 ELPAMQSGGTPGEIM
+115 GLPAMQSGGTPGDIRTA
-130 SSVADYS
+130 VADYS
-137 PGLNTSFNFGGAP
+137 PGLNTSFNFGDAP
-150 AAPTYSPDYSNT
+150 AAPTY
-162 PAPRYD
+162 D
-168 TNYRDT
+168 TGYRDR
-174 VARGLME
+174 VAQSLME

-186 QDYQNRQ
+186 QEYQNRQ
-193 LQAQLSNQ
+193 LQTQLSNQ

-213 LDELGQRQAA
+213 LDELAQRQAA
-223 ERYNAYDTA
+223 ERYNAFDTA

-238 MYSAQM
+238 MYGSQM
-244 GARQQAGSEAQSMF
+244 G
-258 GAGMNARQQGIS
+258 ARQQGIS
-270 EAMAQGNFGNQ
+270 EAMAQGNFNNQ

-290 INALNAMNAAQSQSF
+290 INALNAMNAAQSQAF

-384 AGISNAFSG
+384 AGISNVFGGLTSLGAGALSGGFS
-393 ATNLGSAFLF
+393 F